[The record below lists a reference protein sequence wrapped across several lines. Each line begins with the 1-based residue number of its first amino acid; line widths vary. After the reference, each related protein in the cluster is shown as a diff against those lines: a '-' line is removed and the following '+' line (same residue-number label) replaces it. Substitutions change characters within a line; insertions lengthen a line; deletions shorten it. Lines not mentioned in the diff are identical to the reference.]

1 MGRWEEG
8 FWKEHI
14 FPKKAWMDEGDATET
29 RTDLEG
35 VGKRKTIE
43 SIDRLKSFPWLLN
56 FRHAG

>member
-35 VGKRKTIE
+35 VGKSKIIE
-43 SIDRLKSFPWLLN
+43 SIDKVFSLVAQF
-56 FRHAG
+56 